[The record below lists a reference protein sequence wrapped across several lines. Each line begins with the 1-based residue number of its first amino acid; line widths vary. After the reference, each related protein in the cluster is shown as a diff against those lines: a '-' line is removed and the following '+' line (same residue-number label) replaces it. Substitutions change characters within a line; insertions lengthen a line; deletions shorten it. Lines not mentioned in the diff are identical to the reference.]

1 MKKNFII
8 SVLLL
13 FISVIYVILVKT
25 VDVSNIG
32 PNESSVGF
40 ASLNSFFISLT
51 GENLT
56 WYKVTEILGIIP
68 IFMAFVYALIGLKQ
82 LFQRKSLLKVD
93 KELLGL
99 GVFYISVIFVYIF
112 FEIFII
118 NYRPVLMDGELEA
131 SFPSSHTMMALCLCG
146 SAILLNKKL
155 FNKIP
160 VVKIVNPILIIVMVV
175 LILGRFLSGVHW
187 FSDILGGIIISS
199 TLVMFYYTFLNYN
212 KKND

>member
-1 MKKNFII
+1 
-8 SVLLL
+8 
-13 FISVIYVILVKT
+13 
-25 VDVSNIG
+25 
-32 PNESSVGF
+32 
-40 ASLNSFFISLT
+40 
-51 GENLT
+51 
-56 WYKVTEILGIIP
+56 
-68 IFMAFVYALIGLKQ
+68 
-82 LFQRKSLLKVD
+82 
-93 KELLGL
+93 
-99 GVFYISVIFVYIF
+99 
-112 FEIFII
+112 
-118 NYRPVLMDGELEA
+118 
-131 SFPSSHTMMALCLCG
+131 MMALCLCG